1 MTEGGPLAGVK
12 KRLNEIKEKYKLD
25 ELQRDIIEFEK
36 ITNEEVNKLLSD
48 LGPENE
54 GYVIVMDEVKTVK
67 KLIGVSKEEDG
78 KGQENL
84 YSVSKE
90 FRGIFGK
97 IEDGL
102 SYTEEAWY
110 SFEPKKESEKHGEVK
125 NDG

>member
-1 MTEGGPLAGVK
+1 M
-12 KRLNEIKEKYKLD
+12 
-25 ELQRDIIEFEK
+25 
-36 ITNEEVNKLLSD
+36 
-48 LGPENE
+48 
-54 GYVIVMDEVKTVK
+54 IVMDEVKTVK

-90 FRGIFGK
+90 FRWIFGK